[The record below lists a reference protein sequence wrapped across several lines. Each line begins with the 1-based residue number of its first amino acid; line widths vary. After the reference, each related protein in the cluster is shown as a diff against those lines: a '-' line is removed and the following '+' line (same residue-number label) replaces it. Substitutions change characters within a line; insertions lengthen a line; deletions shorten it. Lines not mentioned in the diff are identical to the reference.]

1 MQKSDSITNIG
12 KALLLFHTKVGSIK
26 RDANNPFFKKTYASL
41 SNILENI
48 QIPLAESGITF
59 SQFPT
64 GENGLTTILI
74 HAESG
79 EYMMGEY
86 VMTPIK
92 ADPQSKGSAITYQR
106 RYALCAVLGLN
117 IEEDDDGNG
126 ASGKKQDGK
135 QDAPPTE
142 LPWLN
147 EGSKEFKG
155 AVEKMK
161 AGTSSIAALK
171 KFFRISKETEQKL
184 IDQSKK

>member
-1 MQKSDSITNIG
+1 MQKSESLINIG
-12 KALLLFHTKVGSIK
+12 KALLIFHMKVGTIK
-26 RDANNPFFKKTYASL
+26 RDATNPFFKKTYASL

-48 QIPLAESGITF
+48 QMPLSEAGLTF

-64 GENGLTTILI
+64 GENSLTTILI
-74 HAESG
+74 HSESG
-79 EYMMGEY
+79 EFMMGEY
-86 VMTPIK
+86 VMSPVKT
-92 ADPQSKGSAITYQR
+92 DPQSKGSALTYQR

-126 ASGKKQDGK
+126 ASGKKPDGK
-135 QDAPPTE
+135 QDQPATE

-147 EGSKEFKG
+147 EGSPEFKG
-155 AVEKMK
+155 AVLKMK

-184 IDQSKK
+184 LDQSKK